1 MVSVTEMSEGKK
13 GLYVTSSIGE
23 CDRDFWGKKGVYYYV
38 TSCIGECDRDF
49 WGKKG
54 VYYYV
59 TSSIGECDRDI

>member
-49 WGKKG
+49 
-54 VYYYV
+54 
-59 TSSIGECDRDI
+59 